1 MTALEKNTLEILLN
15 VDMADLLISS
25 IYVAV
30 KYYLHEAEKIEK
42 ESWHVY
48 VDKSWRSAMFFIDG
62 IQKAVI
68 WKVFRIMVD

>member
-42 ESWHVY
+42 
-48 VDKSWRSAMFFIDG
+48 
-62 IQKAVI
+62 
-68 WKVFRIMVD
+68 